1 MKATL
6 DRWQRAGDER
16 MWKLIISPEFG
27 ERVDLQKLT
36 RELMTQMGCQLRS
49 PLEWAAVN
57 HHNTEH
63 PHVHVA
69 LRGVDGTGKALRLE
83 RDFIKNGIRT
93 VAEDLCTR
101 QLGHRTDRDTAEAAA
116 REVREQRYTSL
127 DRDISRKKNETD
139 YGGERFQIVVPTGS
153 SGSAG
158 LRDRYLAER
167 LAFIEK
173 MGLAEHAGP
182 NTWQVRSDFE
192 TVLRAMQRVND
203 RQRTIAAYGV
213 PVSDPRLPFV
223 MLDLKTLKSV
233 EGRVLVH
240 GEEEDGRDAGRGYF
254 LLEGTDARV
263 YYVPYRPEIEDAR
276 NQGALRTNSFV
287 RLRKLFVDGKP
298 LLETDDFGSAEAILT
313 NKRHLNE
320 AALGFVSRGVPVPEN
335 GWGGWL
341 GRYQT
346 ALKAASIEL
355 GQGEARAR
363 KTNPRRSG
371 VER

>member
-1 MKATL
+1 
-6 DRWQRAGDER
+6 

-36 RELMTQMGCQLRS
+36 RDLMAQMGCQLRS
-49 PLEWAAVN
+49 PLEWAAVT

-83 RDFIKNGIRT
+83 HDFIQNGIRT

-101 QLGHRTDRDTAEAAA
+101 QCGHRTDRDTAEAAA

-127 DRDISRKKNETD
+127 DRDISRAKNETD
-139 YGGERFQIVVPTGS
+139 YDGERFQIVAPTGS
-153 SGSAG
+153 VGTAG
-158 LRDRYLAER
+158 LRSRYLAER

-182 NTWQVRSDFE
+182 NTWQVRGDFE
-192 TVLRAMQRVND
+192 TVLRAMQRAND
-203 RQRTIAAYGV
+203 RQRTIAAHGV

-240 GEEEDGRDAGRGYF
+240 GEEENGRDAGRGYF

-298 LLETDDFGSAEAILT
+298 LLETKDFGGAEAVLK
-313 NKRHLNE
+313 NQRHMRDAARVCGE
-320 AALGFVSRGVPVPEN
+320 AGDLADQEI
-335 GWGGWL
+335 WGGWL
-341 GRYQT
+341 GRYRA
-346 ALKAASIEL
+346 ALRAASIVL
-355 GQGEARAR
+355 GQPEAGDR
-363 KTNPRRSG
+363 NNNQRRRG

>member
-1 MKATL
+1 
-6 DRWQRAGDER
+6 
-16 MWKLIISPEFG
+16 
-27 ERVDLQKLT
+27 
-36 RELMTQMGCQLRS
+36 
-49 PLEWAAVN
+49 
-57 HHNTEH
+57 
-63 PHVHVA
+63 
-69 LRGVDGTGKALRLE
+69 LE
-83 RDFIKNGIRT
+83 RHFIKNGIRAT
-93 VAEDLCTR
+93 AEDLCTR
-101 QLGHRTDRDTAEAAA
+101 QLGHRTDRDAAEAAA

-127 DRDISRKKNETD
+127 DRDISRAKNETD

-158 LRDRYLAER
+158 LRGRYLAER

-173 MGLAEHAGP
+173 MGLAERAGP

-203 RQRTIAAYGV
+203 RQRTIAAHGV

-223 MLDLKTLKSV
+223 MLDLKTLNSV

-276 NQGALRTNSFV
+276 NQGALGINSFV
-287 RLRKLFVDGKP
+287 RLRRLFVDGKP

-320 AALGFVSRGVPVPEN
+320 AAFGFVSRGVPVPED

-346 ALKAASIEL
+346 ALKAASIGL
-355 GQGEARAR
+355 GQGGARAR
-363 KTNPRRSG
+363 KTDPSRSG